1 MLEWM
6 NQAILALADPLFNW
20 LLCLPMDLTLV
31 IVAVGT
37 GSIITFSRLFTT
49 NQELL
54 KRCAD
59 DKQRLKELM
68 RAAKAAKDQPAVQR
82 YRLTFNMIGLTTLRQ
97 EGLPLLVALLPIAIL
112 GTWCFQRLAFVPP
125 KAGETVLVRAYF
137 PVSAVGNLAH
147 LVPQA
152 GLREV
157 TTAAQPHW
165 IQQIVADEIEQTVT
179 VHAADPATGKEV
191 TRKEQQKKTVGGCAT
206 WQVQADARPEP
217 YALEI
222 RHRDQ
227 TARTDLRVGQR
238 HYAPELTTFGP
249 GHAIEGIQLGMR
261 PVRFL
266 GIVPGLPALGLPP
279 WMVAYFLIA
288 IPSVTLIKKLSR
300 IY

>member
-1 MLEWM
+1 MLEWI

-68 RAAKAAKDQPAVQR
+68 REAKAAKDQPAVQR

-97 EGLPLLVALLPIAIL
+97 EGLPLLAALLPIAIL

-125 KAGETVLVRAYF
+125 KAGETVMVRAYF

-147 LVPQA
+147 LVPQT

-157 TTAAQPHW
+157 TTAAQSHW
-165 IQQIVADEIEQTVT
+165 IQKIVADEIEEVVKLSETDPVT
-179 VHAADPATGKEV
+179 KQVV
-191 TRKEQQKKTVGGCAT
+191 TRHEKKKKAVGACAT
-206 WQVQADARPEP
+206 WHLQADARTAPDP
-217 YALEI
+217 LEI
-222 RHRDQ
+222 RYQ
-227 TARTDLRVGQR
+227 NST
-238 HYAPELTTFGP
+238 
-249 GHAIEGIQLGMR
+249 
-261 PVRFL
+261 
-266 GIVPGLPALGLPP
+266 
-279 WMVAYFLIA
+279 
-288 IPSVTLIKKLSR
+288 
-300 IY
+300 